1 MKVETAGRSKE
12 TAIESGQRFLLTLPN
27 LLSFLRIALIPFI
40 LILLNFPG
48 PGWSLVAALLFVT
61 ASLTDFLDGYF
72 ARRYRMVTK
81 VGKLLDPV
89 ADKLLTLTP
98 LIMLIPLRE
107 VPAWVVVVMVW
118 REMAV
123 TLLRQVAAERGVV
136 VDASLLG
143 KEKVVFQ
150 LAAVTALILHYPYV
164 GIDFHRVGMGLLYLA
179 LVVTL
184 WSGTQYFYAVI
195 QTLRER

>member
-1 MKVETAGRSKE
+1 MKVETAPQSL
-12 TAIESGQRFLLTLPN
+12 LLTLPN
-27 LLSFLRIALIPFI
+27 LLSLLRIGLLPFI

-48 PGWSLVAALLFVT
+48 PGWSLFAALLF
-61 ASLTDFLDGYF
+61 AIACLTDLLDGYI
-72 ARRYRMVTK
+72 ARRYQMVTK

-123 TLLRQVAAERGVV
+123 TILRQVAAEKGVV

-143 KEKVVFQ
+143 KEKAVLQV
-150 LAAVTALILHYPYV
+150 AAVTVLILHYPYV

-184 WSGTQYFYAVI
+184 WSGVQYFHAVMRM
-195 QTLRER
+195 LREG

>member
-1 MKVETAGRSKE
+1 
-12 TAIESGQRFLLTLPN
+12 
-27 LLSFLRIALIPFI
+27 
-40 LILLNFPG
+40 
-48 PGWSLVAALLFVT
+48 
-61 ASLTDFLDGYF
+61 
-72 ARRYRMVTK
+72 
-81 VGKLLDPV
+81 
-89 ADKLLTLTP
+89 
-98 LIMLIPLRE
+98 
-107 VPAWVVVVMVW
+107 
-118 REMAV
+118 MAV

>member
-1 MKVETAGRSKE
+1 VKVETAGRSKE

-27 LLSFLRIALIPFI
+27 LLSFLRIGLIPFI

-107 VPAWVVVVMVW
+107 VPAWVVVVMV
-118 REMAV
+118 
-123 TLLRQVAAERGVV
+123 
-136 VDASLLG
+136 
-143 KEKVVFQ
+143 
-150 LAAVTALILHYPYV
+150 
-164 GIDFHRVGMGLLYLA
+164 
-179 LVVTL
+179 
-184 WSGTQYFYAVI
+184 
-195 QTLRER
+195 